1 MDDSAGELARD
12 IEVVNR
18 ALESSRV
25 HLAALARA
33 KDALELRRPTNSPLL
48 TLVEQAEEA
57 AARVTKYLRAN
68 SRPLNHSL
76 PRLPSAEGESARD
89 V

>member
-1 MDDSAGELARD
+1 MGGQAGELARD

-33 KDALELRRPTNSPLL
+33 EDARELRRPTNSPLL
-48 TLVEQAEEA
+48 TLVEQAEKV
-57 AARVTKYLRAN
+57 AARVTTYLREMP
-68 SRPLNHSL
+68 RP
-76 PRLPSAEGESARD
+76 
-89 V
+89 

>member
-1 MDDSAGELARD
+1 MGDQAGELVRD

-33 KDALELRRPTNSPLL
+33 DDARELRQPTNSPLL
-48 TLVEQAEEA
+48 TLVEQAEKV
-57 AARVTKYLRAN
+57 AARVTTYLRETP
-68 SRPLNHSL
+68 RP
-76 PRLPSAEGESARD
+76 
-89 V
+89 

>member
-1 MDDSAGELARD
+1 MGDQARELARD

-33 KDALELRRPTNSPLL
+33 EDARELRRPINSPLL
-48 TLVEQAEEA
+48 TLVEQAEKV
-57 AARVTKYLRAN
+57 AARVTTYLREMV
-68 SRPLNHSL
+68 RP
-76 PRLPSAEGESARD
+76 
-89 V
+89 